1 MQQIFQCPRCGA
13 QNYQGQQA
21 CWNCGMQ
28 FVQQQPGWQQPMQ
41 QPHQQQYQQ
50 PYQQQMP
57 PQQPYQQPMQ
67 QPGMHYQ
74 QQYGY
79 QWQTPQKKS
88 SSTGII
94 LLTVLI
100 VVLFAVG
107 AVGILSKGTFF
118 IPSRSEPP
126 ASTPVAGT
134 EEPSE
139 ETEEEE
145 EEETPEDTMI
155 QVDASSLIS
164 EYMQDTESADATYK
178 GKQIE
183 VTGLVEYIGVEGEE
197 EAEIPYVYLG
207 GNSQSEL
214 FLVKCYFTADE
225 KSVVDALEILASITI
240 QGTCDGYEDDVIVKD
255 CSIQ

>member
-1 MQQIFQCPRCGA
+1 
-13 QNYQGQQA
+13 
-21 CWNCGMQ
+21 MQ
-28 FVQQQPGWQQPMQ
+28 FVQQQPGWQQPPMQ
-41 QPHQQQYQQ
+41 QSQQQQYQQQNQQ

-57 PQQPYQQPMQ
+57 PHQPYQQPMQ
-67 QPGMHYQ
+67 RPGMHYQ

-79 QWQTPQKKS
+79 QWQPPQKKS

-126 ASTPVAGT
+126 ASTPVAEPGET
-134 EEPSE
+134 SEEPDE
-139 ETEEEE
+139 EAPEE
-145 EEETPEDTMI
+145 TMI

-178 GKQIE
+178 GEQIE

-214 FLVKCYFTADE
+214 FLVKCYFTIDE
-225 KSVVDALEILASITI
+225 KSVVDALEILGSITI